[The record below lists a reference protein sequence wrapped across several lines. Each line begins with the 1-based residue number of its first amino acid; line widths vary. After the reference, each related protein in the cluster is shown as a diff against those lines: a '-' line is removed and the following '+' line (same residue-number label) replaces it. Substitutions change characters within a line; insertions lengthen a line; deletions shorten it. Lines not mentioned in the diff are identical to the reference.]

1 MTRFI
6 CTDSFPLCRAAQLAQ
21 QKAYTVVTPS
31 RRASRTIES
40 KYQPLH
46 QFAQAQSQQRK
57 QVSVSPLKAQ
67 AVLRQVLRDADAF
80 QLTDVSGT
88 ARAWMPSVK
97 GLLQSCSSLPS
108 AIRTTDVAPR
118 TKHLLIATLQ
128 YQSALREDGFI
139 DPSELYWRAAES
151 QPEQKQL
158 LVYGYFQPQAGELAW
173 LNALAAPNSVIFL
186 PRGNFPLFSKTQA
199 AIDWLQGSGWQVMA
213 ETSAVSIVR
222 PVVKP
227 SAKSLDNV
235 SLCEAFLAS
244 EKAEPPKSTVVVYS
258 YSTFEAEVR
267 GTLAQVKALRDAGV
281 AEREIAIIAR
291 DERAYG
297 PKLLDVACE
306 YKLRLRVLYDTA
318 LLTTRLGAWLK
329 LLLTVIDHQFPFEET
344 AKLLSHPLCSN
355 PDSDFWAA
363 ARQAHPE
370 GFAEWRRIAADHL
383 ELDISSLE
391 QIKQRQRR
399 DDWVALLMD
408 VFKTFSLRRRCA
420 RWPRESVAFNSL
432 QKALI
437 EVSKPENELLTWVE
451 FKQQIE
457 EIFGSV
463 TAPAQVE
470 KYGVELHSPASVAG
484 AQYAHLFVVGMADGI
499 LPPVVSNNPVLDFF
513 ERSQLTQHGI
523 HLPSATDLF
532 QKEALDFYFLLQAA
546 TGQLT
551 FSYSKLKE
559 RKEQLPS
566 PYLAQMNVLV
576 IAPPEQPIS
585 SPEELRRCTL
595 PHQLADEES
604 REESRLDISP
614 GAAVDK
620 VLTAAIRAFKVE
632 SHRESAQAANEYDGI
647 IGQSFDYSEHTFSV
661 SQLTKLG
668 QCPFKWFADKVLKL
682 GNPAEADTDL
692 SPSLKGNLYHQV
704 VELLVKAVQD
714 DPQLELT
721 DPDLMK
727 EKFLEAERKIDFPA
741 LPAWEVRRADHLS
754 KLATVLRKP
763 DFWPSD
769 AEPVALEKQ
778 FKGEWQGFKVTG
790 RVDRIDRTP
799 NGLVLID
806 YKTSSQRPKGLK
818 DSNGKASIDL
828 QLQLYRE
835 AAAAEMF
842 PGETVTAAQYFSLTK
857 GKELK
862 LSNKAPQHELPAA
875 IENCKT
881 ALNLGHYPVQPDVK
895 RDACQY
901 CDFDPVCRQGSRLT
915 RKENNYGTH

>member
-1 MTRFI
+1 MARFI
-6 CTDSFPLCRAAQLAQ
+6 CTDPFPQLQASQLAQ
-21 QKAYTVVTPS
+21 QEAYTVVTPS
-31 RRASRTIES
+31 RQASHSIRS
-40 KYQPLH
+40 RYQPLY
-46 QFAQAQSQQRK
+46 QSAQAHSQQQK
-57 QVSVSPLKAQ
+57 QVSISPLKAQ
-67 AVLRQVLRDADAF
+67 AVLRQVLQDAF
-80 QLTDVSGT
+80 QLTDVFGT

-97 GLLQSCSSLPS
+97 RLLQSCSRLPS
-108 AIRTTDVAPR
+108 GVSTTELSPR
-118 TKHLLIATLQ
+118 TKHLLTAAHQ
-128 YQSALREDGFI
+128 YQSALHADDFI
-139 DPSELYWRAAES
+139 DPSELYWRAAEL

-173 LNALAAPNSVIFL
+173 INSLAAPGSVIFL
-186 PRGNFPLFSKTQA
+186 PQGNSPLFSKTQA
-199 AIDWLQGSGWQVMA
+199 AIDWLQGAGWQVTA
-213 ETSAVSIVR
+213 DASAVSIVK
-222 PVVKP
+222 PMVKAF
-227 SAKSLDNV
+227 AKSPANA
-235 SLCEAFLAS
+235 SLCEAFLSS
-244 EKAEPPKSTVVVYS
+244 EKVESPDNSVMVYS

-267 GTLAQVKALRDAGV
+267 GTLAQVKALRAAGV

-297 PKLLDVACE
+297 PKLLDIACE
-306 YKLRLRVLYDTA
+306 YELRLRVLYNTA

-329 LLLTVIDHQFPFEET
+329 LLLTVIDRQFPFEET

-370 GFAEWRRIAADHL
+370 GFSEWRGIAANHL

-391 QIKQRQRR
+391 QIRQRR
-399 DDWVALLMD
+399 RRDNWMALLMD
-408 VFKTFSLRRRCA
+408 VFRTFSLRRRCA
-420 RWPRESVAFNSL
+420 RWPRESVAFNNL
-432 QKALI
+432 QKALV
-437 EVSKPENELLTWVE
+437 EVSRPESELLTWVE
-451 FKQQIE
+451 VKQQIE
-457 EIFGSV
+457 ELLESV
-463 TAPAQVE
+463 TAPARVE
-470 KYGVELHSPASVAG
+470 KHGVELHSPASIVG
-484 AQYAHLFVVGMADGI
+484 TQYAHIFVVGMADGI
-499 LPPVVSNNPVLDFF
+499 FPPVVSNDPVLDFF
-513 ERSQLTQHGI
+513 ERSQLSQQGI
-523 HLPSATDLF
+523 HLPSTTDLF

-551 FSYSKLKE
+551 FSYSRLKE

-566 PYLAQMNVLV
+566 PYLAQLNMVG

-585 SPEELRRCTL
+585 SQEELRRCTL
-595 PHQLADEES
+595 PHQLTDEES
-604 REESRLDISP
+604 REESQSDTTSE
-614 GAAVDK
+614 AAIGK
-620 VLTAAIRAFKVE
+620 VLAAAIRAFKIE
-632 SHRESAQAANEYDGI
+632 SHRESAQAADEYDGI
-647 IGQSFDYSEHTFSV
+647 IDQPFDYSDWTFSV

-704 VELLVKAVQD
+704 VELLVQAVQD
-714 DPQLELT
+714 NPQLELT
-721 DPDLMK
+721 DPDLLK
-727 EKFLEAERKIDFPA
+727 EKFLEAERKINFPV
-741 LPAWEVRRADHLS
+741 LPAWEMRRADHLS

-763 DFWPSD
+763 DFWPPD

-778 FKGEWQGFKVTG
+778 FEGEWEGFKVTG

-835 AAAAEMF
+835 AAAAGMF

-857 GKELK
+857 GKELT
-862 LSNKAPQHELPAA
+862 LSNSAPQHELPAA
-875 IENCKT
+875 IENCKA

-895 RDACQY
+895 RDACRY
-901 CDFDPVCRQGSRLT
+901 CDFDPVCRQGSRLM
-915 RKENNYGTH
+915 RKENNHGTH